1 MSSCLSFNAVCNP
14 LVFAMVKSPSSMV
27 SCFVPISVIIFT
39 SFTNKSPV
47 ISTFPVIEPPVSSNL
62 LSNAVCNPDVFAMV
76 KSPSLIVGCL
86 FPNSV
91 MMLVVPTTKTPV
103 ISTFPLIEPPVSSNL
118 LSNAVCNPDVF
129 AMVKSL
135 SCISSCFVPI
145 SDKRLVV
152 PTKNEVL

>member
-1 MSSCLSFNAVCNP
+1 
-14 LVFAMVKSPSSMV
+14 
-27 SCFVPISVIIFT
+27 
-39 SFTNKSPV
+39 
-47 ISTFPVIEPPVSSNL
+47 
-62 LSNAVCNPDVFAMV
+62 MV

-135 SCISSCFVPI
+135 SCISLML
-145 SDKRLVV
+145 KKHHWLELVST
-152 PTKNEVL
+152 PKYQTAYIFHK